1 MTAINQR
8 LGIVLIGCVL
18 AIALACAVVLAADA
32 PQTTG
37 APTLTSDQRTQLHL
51 RVLIYRNAQLEL
63 EALIKDLAQPGYTID
78 LSQLTY
84 VHTPEAKAVAP

>member
-8 LGIVLIGCVL
+8 LGVVLIGCVL
-18 AIALACAVVLAADA
+18 AIALACAVVLAAD
-32 PQTTG
+32 G
-37 APTLTSDQRTQLHL
+37 APTLTPEQRTQLQL

-63 EALIKDLAQPGYTID
+63 EAAVKDLAQPGYTLD

-84 VHTPEAKAVAP
+84 VKTAAPEGSK